1 MKFFPYLFHDGFFR
15 LLLNYDLNLFEVSA
29 RVFFLYRCLQFD
41 ININKKENKV
51 YIEKA
56 L

>member
-15 LLLNYDLNLFEVSA
+15 FLLNYDLNLFKVSA